1 MTNENTATVGPQRLS
16 PIKWVIGVLA
26 LIAVITTAMA
36 IGLALRPAAANTA
49 PATPIDSIVMMM
61 LGFFA
66 IAMGSALYGLVLLT
80 GCFTFNFRKPI
91 FAGFKKRLWI
101 ANLLTGLFLQG
112 GFAFIVGS
120 FIQPLLAR
128 AGMSGVP
135 LTILGFFLPFIVAQ
149 FVLIFVTIWAPLE
162 RSVIRRRLL
171 GR

>member
-1 MTNENTATVGPQRLS
+1 MTQQNAVAGPKRLS

-80 GCFTFNFRKPI
+80 GFFRFIFRKPI

-112 GFAFIVGS
+112 G
-120 FIQPLLAR
+120 
-128 AGMSGVP
+128 
-135 LTILGFFLPFIVAQ
+135 
-149 FVLIFVTIWAPLE
+149 
-162 RSVIRRRLL
+162 
-171 GR
+171 